1 MTITKQ
7 NEKRMHKYEEI
18 GKVFHDFRVNRNI
31 SLKQIADENVS
42 ISQIS
47 RFERGESDLSVSK
60 FLIALEN
67 MKVETGEFMDALQK
81 NHDSETIEFM
91 SKLVPLEYKRDIAGF
106 RKLFDE
112 QRDKYKKNP
121 SIYQYK
127 LNMILAQSF
136 ICKCDPD
143 VPFPKEY
150 IDEVADYLFMV
161 EQWKIYELILIGNL
175 YLFFD
180 IPLLHKMGKEI
191 MGAAIDRGRAKGVEI
206 ITLLNIFE
214 TCIHREDLE
223 TAGFYMD
230 NIPQLIEDETLLY
243 ERNLYHF
250 LVGLFNYKNGDK
262 AGGKAIMDQAILIY
276 EWLGCR
282 NLADNY
288 KKDLEKYT

>member
-1 MTITKQ
+1 MKNACINMK
-7 NEKRMHKYEEI
+7 KL

-150 IDEVADYLFMV
+150 IDEVADFIWTTYHSLLRMKYCYMREICIIFL
-161 EQWKIYELILIGNL
+161 WDFLIT
-175 YLFFD
+175 
-180 IPLLHKMGKEI
+180 
-191 MGAAIDRGRAKGVEI
+191 R
-206 ITLLNIFE
+206 
-214 TCIHREDLE
+214 
-223 TAGFYMD
+223 TATK
-230 NIPQLIEDETLLY
+230 PE
-243 ERNLYHF
+243 
-250 LVGLFNYKNGDK
+250 
-262 AGGKAIMDQAILIY
+262 
-276 EWLGCR
+276 
-282 NLADNY
+282 
-288 KKDLEKYT
+288 EKP

>member
-121 SIYQYK
+121 SVYQYK

-150 IDEVADYLFMV
+150 IDEVQITFLWWNSGKYMNLF
-161 EQWKIYELILIGNL
+161 
-175 YLFFD
+175 
-180 IPLLHKMGKEI
+180 
-191 MGAAIDRGRAKGVEI
+191 
-206 ITLLNIFE
+206 
-214 TCIHREDLE
+214 
-223 TAGFYMD
+223 
-230 NIPQLIEDETLLY
+230 
-243 ERNLYHF
+243 
-250 LVGLFNYKNGDK
+250 
-262 AGGKAIMDQAILIY
+262 
-276 EWLGCR
+276 
-282 NLADNY
+282 
-288 KKDLEKYT
+288 

>member
-1 MTITKQ
+1 
-7 NEKRMHKYEEI
+7 
-18 GKVFHDFRVNRNI
+18 
-31 SLKQIADENVS
+31 
-42 ISQIS
+42 
-47 RFERGESDLSVSK
+47 
-60 FLIALEN
+60 

-180 IPLLHKMGKEI
+180 IPLLDKMGKEI
-191 MGAAIDRGRAKGVEI
+191 MGTAIDRGKAKDVEI

-214 TCIHREDLE
+214 TCIHRENLE
-223 TAGFYMD
+223 AARFYMD
-230 NIPQLIEDETLLY
+230 NIPQLIEDEILLY

-262 AGGKAIMDQAILIY
+262 AGGKAIMDQAIQIY